1 MELYVGW
8 TEEQK
13 LADEG
18 YHVYFRSVR
27 NKFLSESDWTQCA
40 DAPLTDDQRAAW
52 RAYRQA
58 LRDLPETTNVADPQ
72 FPQPPQAAPGTGS
85 QTAPGQE

>member
-18 YHVYFRSVR
+18 YLKYFRYVR
-27 NKFLSESDWTQCA
+27 NKLLAESDWTQCA
-40 DAPLTDDQRAAW
+40 DAPLMEEARTAW
-52 RAYRQA
+52 KAYRQA
-58 LRDLPETTNVADPQ
+58 LRDLPETTNVANPL
-72 FPQPPQAAPGTGS
+72 FPQPPLATGNQS
-85 QTAPGQE
+85 ALGQE

>member
-13 LADEG
+13 MADPG
-18 YHVYFRSVR
+18 YLQYFRTVR
-27 NKFLSESDWTQCA
+27 NKFLAECDWTQFP
-40 DAPLTDDQRAAW
+40 DAPLTEDQKTAW

-58 LRDLPETTNVADPQ
+58 LRDLPTTTNVACPE
-72 FPQPPQAAPGTGS
+72 FPQPPQATVTGS